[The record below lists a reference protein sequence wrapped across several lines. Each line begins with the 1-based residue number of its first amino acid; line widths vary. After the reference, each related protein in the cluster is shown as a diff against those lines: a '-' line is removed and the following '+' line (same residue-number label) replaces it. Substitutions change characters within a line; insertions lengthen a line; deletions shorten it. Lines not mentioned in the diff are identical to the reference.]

1 MHQVWLSDPLSIL
14 SRIEIITGTSALKTA
29 SVESCTSANKTAP
42 LSAGKLAATVA
53 KFMQAASRA
62 VAMLCASIT
71 LGSGGFEN
79 IIDVFVV
86 SWDSNLA
93 PSSVRNGF
101 NAISFVLLL
110 VFNSNLLNF
119 VQNSSSVNPGG
130 TLSPLFSGNS
140 KLFI

>member
-1 MHQVWLSDPLSIL
+1 LSIL

-93 PSSVRNGF
+93 PSSTRNGF
-101 NAISFVLLL
+101 DAISFVLSL
-110 VFNSNLLNF
+110 VFN
-119 VQNSSSVNPGG
+119 
-130 TLSPLFSGNS
+130 
-140 KLFI
+140 